1 MINKKETEAADKLID
16 LALKEDVGTGDITTN
31 NLIPSGMRKKA
42 YMIAKS
48 DGVIA
53 GMEVAEM
60 VFKKLDSTL
69 CWEPEVKDGTFVKK
83 GTVIVR
89 FEAGYRA
96 ILTGERTALNFLQRM
111 CGIAT
116 QSASCVKTV
125 YNYKCVILD
134 TRKTLP
140 GFRLLDKY
148 SVKTGGATNHRIG
161 LFDMVMIKDNHIE
174 IAGGITPAINNIRK
188 KIAPGIKIEVE
199 TTNLEQVK
207 EAIDAN
213 ADIIMLDN
221 MDNKTMKEAVHLING
236 KAKTEASGNMT
247 KERLRE
253 VAATGIDFIS
263 MGDLTHSV
271 KAMDISQRIG

>member
-1 MINKKETEAADKLID
+1 MINIKEIEAANKLID
-16 LALKEDVGTGDITTN
+16 LALNEDVGTGDITTD
-31 NLIPSGMRKKA
+31 NLIPSAMRKTA

-48 DGVIA
+48 EGVIA
-53 GMEVAEM
+53 GLEVAKM

-69 CWEPEVKDGTFVKK
+69 LWKPEVKDGTFVKK

-116 QSASCVKTV
+116 QSARCVEAV
-125 YNYKCVILD
+125 ADYKCVILD

-148 SVKTGGATNHRIG
+148 AVKTGGATNHRIG
-161 LFDMVMIKDNHIE
+161 LFDMIMIKDNHIK
-174 IAGGITPAINNIRK
+174 IAGGIKPAVHQIRK
-188 KIAPGIKIEVE
+188 KITPFIKIEVE

-207 EAIDAN
+207 EAMEAG

-221 MDNKTMKEAVHLING
+221 MDNETMIQAVRIING

-247 KERLRE
+247 KERLSE
-253 VAATGIDFIS
+253 VAATGVDFIS

>member
-1 MINKKETEAADKLID
+1 MINKKETETANKLID
-16 LALKEDVGTGDITTN
+16 LALNEDVGTGDITTD
-31 NLIPSGMRKKA
+31 NLIPSGMRKNA

-53 GMEVAEM
+53 GLEVAEM
-60 VFKKLDSTL
+60 VFRKLDSTL
-69 CWEPEVKDGTFVKK
+69 IWKPEVKDGIFVKK

-89 FEAGYRA
+89 FEAGYRT

-116 QSASCVKTV
+116 QSAKCVEAV
-125 YNYKCVILD
+125 SGYKCIILD

-174 IAGGITPAINNIRK
+174 IAGGITPAVSQIRK
-188 KIAPGIKIEVE
+188 KITSTIKIEVE
-199 TTNLEQVK
+199 TTNLKQVK
-207 EAIDAN
+207 ESLEAG

-221 MDNKTMKEAVHLING
+221 MDNKTMAEAVHLING

-253 VAATGIDFIS
+253 VAATGVDFIS

>member
-1 MINKKETEAADKLID
+1 MINKKETEAANKLID
-16 LALKEDVGTGDITTN
+16 IALSEDVGSGDLTTD
-31 NLIPSGMRKKA
+31 NLIPLGMRKKA

-48 DGVIA
+48 DGIIA
-53 GMEVAEM
+53 GLEVAEM
-60 VFKKLDSTL
+60 VFKKLDNTL
-69 CWEPEVKDGTFVKK
+69 LWNPEVQDGTFVKK
-83 GTVIVR
+83 GTIIVR

-116 QSASCVKTV
+116 QSANCVKAV
-125 YNYKCVILD
+125 ADYKCTILD

-148 SVKTGGATNHRIG
+148 SVKTGGAQNHRIG

-174 IAGGITPAINNIRK
+174 VAGGIIPAVEQIRK
-188 KIAPGIKIEVE
+188 KISTGIKIEVE
-199 TTNLEQVK
+199 TTNLKQVK
-207 EAIDAN
+207 EALSVN

-221 MDNKTMKEAVHLING
+221 MDNKTMAEAVILING

-253 VAATGIDFIS
+253 VAATGVDFIS
-263 MGDLTHSV
+263 MGNLTHSI
-271 KAMDISQRIG
+271 KAMDISQRID